1 MIWSLSLHQ
10 GGKKS
15 HKNRTSHAT
24 TLCMHSGNS
33 KRKME
38 RFLSTSWFRVMRDTT
53 WTLLQIAPLYFLLYL
68 PSTTLLSSFSLWRRE
83 MLKRSA
89 LKSVPMTRF
98 AINSA
103 DHQISFHTPPLTE
116 NYLCFR
122 SFLLCSNKRLVF
134 PIRVDCALSLAFSKI
149 VEPKSQMTIE
159 HSALK
164 VRVTNTAGVR
174 DTEKPLGINLHMVS
188 PEIHPGLHCLE
199 LTSLHQS
206 VDN

>member
-1 MIWSLSLHQ
+1 M
-10 GGKKS
+10 
-15 HKNRTSHAT
+15 A
-24 TLCMHSGNS
+24 
-33 KRKME
+33 
-38 RFLSTSWFRVMRDTT
+38 RFV
-53 WTLLQIAPLYFLLYL
+53 
-68 PSTTLLSSFSLWRRE
+68 
-83 MLKRSA
+83 
-89 LKSVPMTRF
+89 
-98 AINSA
+98 INSV

-116 NYLCFR
+116 KYLCLR
-122 SFLLCSNKRLVF
+122 SFLLCSNKTLVF
-134 PIRVDCALSLAFSKI
+134 PIRVDCALSLVFSKI

-199 LTSLHQS
+199 LKSLHHS